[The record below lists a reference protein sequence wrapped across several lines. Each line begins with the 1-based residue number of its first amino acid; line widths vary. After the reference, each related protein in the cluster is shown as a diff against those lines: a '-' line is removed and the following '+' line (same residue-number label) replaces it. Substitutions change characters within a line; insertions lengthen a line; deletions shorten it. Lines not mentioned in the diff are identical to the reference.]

1 MLMMSIKMRMDMMSL
16 MLVMTMIPI
25 TICIDDDVTMFYNDK
40 IVLENYVFKINI
52 NILWS
57 LK

>member
-25 TICIDDDVTMFYNDK
+25 TICIDDDVNMFHNDK
-40 IVLENYVFKINI
+40 IVFENYIFEN
-52 NILWS
+52 
-57 LK
+57 